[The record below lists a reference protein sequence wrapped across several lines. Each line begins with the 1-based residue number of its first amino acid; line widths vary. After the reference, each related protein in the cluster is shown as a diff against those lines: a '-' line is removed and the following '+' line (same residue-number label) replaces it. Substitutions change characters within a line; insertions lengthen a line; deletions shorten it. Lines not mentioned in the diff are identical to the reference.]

1 MTSSHSISA
10 NSRRKPTQNARSVYT
25 FVGNPKEA
33 LERGR
38 PSGIFGPGAWD
49 SQVALTL
56 QQSEVVLD
64 AACSL
69 LALGAGD
76 HMVSTPRAAL
86 VAMGMKHETIR
97 QEDEATVARI
107 GIRPV
112 GRYGGETVGGGL
124 PVPE

>member
-69 LALGAGD
+69 LALGA
-76 HMVSTPRAAL
+76 
-86 VAMGMKHETIR
+86 MGMKHETIR
-97 QEDEATVARI
+97 QEDEATLARI